1 MVNGL
6 HHVTI
11 RVQDPER
18 ARTFYEQTLGFS
30 FIELPVDSAFVAEWR
45 GSPTD
50 GMLLATQLGN
60 TFLILAPPLEGTPD
74 DDRFSERRIGV
85 DHLAFGVDDPAV
97 LDEVVTALEEAS
109 DRHGRDRDRSGA
121 RQVVRRV
128 PRSRQRAMGVLPG
141 DLSGM
146 QPATSG
152 RCWTGWPT
160 VPFML

>member
-1 MVNGL
+1 MTIDVNGL

-97 LDEVVTALEEAS
+97 LADVVTALEQAGIATAGIETDPVLGKSYVAF
-109 DRHGRDRDRSGA
+109 RDLDNV
-121 RQVVRRV
+121 QWEFF
-128 PRSRQRAMGVLPG
+128 Q
-141 DLSGM
+141 
-146 QPATSG
+146 AT
-152 RCWTGWPT
+152 
-160 VPFML
+160 

>member
-1 MVNGL
+1 MTIDVNGL

-18 ARTFYEQTLGFS
+18 ARTFYEQTLGFP

-97 LDEVVTALEEAS
+97 LADVVTALEQAAS
-109 DRHGRDRDRSGA
+109 PPPGSRPIRSSA
-121 RQVVRRV
+121 SRTS
-128 PRSRQRAMGVLPG
+128 RSAILENVQWEFF
-141 DLSGM
+141 
-146 QPATSG
+146 QAT
-152 RCWTGWPT
+152 
-160 VPFML
+160 